1 MRNRYDM
8 DDRDDRNEWQQG
20 RFGRDYNEG
29 RFGRDY
35 NEGRFGR
42 DYNEGRFGR
51 DYNEG
56 RLGRDYNEGRFG
68 RDYGDRDYDRSMSRG
83 YGDRGWGQQDM
94 SNRGWGQQEM
104 GGRGYYGQQD
114 MGNRGYYGQQ
124 DLSRRGYHGQQ
135 DMGNRGWGQQETSG
149 RGYYGQ
155 QDMGNRGYSGQ
166 QDTSGRGYS
175 AQQDMGNRGW
185 GQQQGWTSS
194 QTGYGGQW
202 TQTGGMER
210 TSLMRGRG
218 PKGYKRSD
226 DRIREDV
233 CDRLTDHHDIDASE
247 IEVRVQNGEVTL
259 TGTVTERRQK
269 HAVEQLI
276 ESLPG
281 VADVHNQIRVKREE
295 MGAGT
300 SMTGRAGASD
310 QQRTTTADRNGP
322 TQQETTRR

>member
-1 MRNRYDM
+1 MRNRYEM
-8 DDRDDRNEWQQG
+8 DDRDDRSEWQQD
-20 RFGRDYNEG
+20 RFSSRDYNEG

-35 NEGRFGR
+35 NEGRL
-42 DYNEGRFGR
+42 GR

-94 SNRGWGQQEM
+94 GN
-104 GGRGYYGQQD
+104 RGYYGQQD

-124 DLSRRGYHGQQ
+124 D
-135 DMGNRGWGQQETSG
+135 MSG
-149 RGYYGQ
+149 RGHYGQ
-155 QDMGNRGYSGQ
+155 QDMGNRGYYGQQDTSGRGWGQQDMGNRGYYGQ
-166 QDTSGRGYS
+166 QDTSGRGYY
-175 AQQDMGNRGW
+175 G
-185 GQQQGWTSS
+185 QQGWTGS

-202 TQTGGMER
+202 TQTGGVGR
-210 TSLMRGRG
+210 TGLMRGRG

-247 IEVRVQNGEVTL
+247 IEIRVQNGEVTL

-269 HAVEQLI
+269 YAAEQII
-276 ESLPG
+276 ENLPG
-281 VADVHNQIRVKREE
+281 VVDVHNQLRVKREE
-295 MGAGT
+295 MGTGT
-300 SMTGRAGASD
+300 SMTGRASD
-310 QQRTTTADRNGP
+310 QQQRTTATDRNGP